1 MIYHQEYNKVVII
14 FCDYLLNRRKRFVMD
29 RYQEIIAIEYQ
40 NGKSNGDNI
49 DAIMHRITSQIP
61 VHALPVE
68 GKVVVAQ
75 TILTTLSLEGRKNL
89 AMQLLQEQVIEQRE
103 KLNYWSTITA
113 QSSQIDTGYIAQHL
127 VSLQTQIAGQ
137 GMRGK
142 GDDLCDG
149 SEVKSAN
156 FLDSL
161 DKKGAIA
168 PRWNFTAVTRHIM
181 ERFLDYPAVYLLSM
195 DLNSSGGF
203 RTRIWKVDVRK
214 HTILRNRYIEWMQK
228 LGYPKFEANAEQA
241 VNFQLFP
248 PHSGTEE
255 NFARHG
261 NGRANGFSKLQIPL
275 EDCEGSEL
283 IFRADE
289 INGQILISQ
298 F

>member
-1 MIYHQEYNKVVII
+1 MENTYEFMIKNLYLQAKSQGYDII
-14 FCDYLLNRRKRFVMD
+14 
-29 RYQEIIAIEYQ
+29 
-40 NGKSNGDNI
+40 S
-49 DAIMHRITSQIP
+49 IMNMITKGIP
-61 VHALPVE
+61 IHILPVE
-68 GKVVVAQ
+68 TKVLISQ
-75 TILTTLSLEGRKNL
+75 TILSILSPDERKAL
-89 AMQLLQEQVIEQRE
+89 ATQLLQEQVIEQRE

-156 FLDSL
+156 FLDSM
-161 DKKGAIA
+161 DKKGSVA

-181 ERFLDYPAVYLLSM
+181 ERFLEYPAVYLLSM
-195 DLNSSGGF
+195 DLNPSGGF
-203 RTRIWKVDVRK
+203 RTRIWKVDVQK
-214 HTILRNRYIEWMQK
+214 HDILRNRYIDWMHQ
-228 LGYPKFEANAEQA
+228 LGYPKFEANSEQSI
-241 VNFQLFP
+241 NFQLFP
-248 PHSGTEE
+248 PHNGTEE

-261 NGRANGFSKLQIPL
+261 NGRANGFPKLQIPL
-275 EDCEGSEL
+275 EDGKGSIL

-289 INGQILISQ
+289 INGQIVISK

>member
-1 MIYHQEYNKVVII
+1 MIYPVEV
-14 FCDYLLNRRKRFVMD
+14 YLER
-29 RYQEIIAIEYQ
+29 IENAYTT
-40 NGKSNGDNI
+40 GKAHCVGINS
-49 DAIMHRITSQIP
+49 IMRNLTDGIP
-61 VHALPVE
+61 VHDMPVSDRVIIAS
-68 GKVVVAQ
+68 K
-75 TILTTLSLEGRKNL
+75 ILKTLSQEDRKELARCLLE
-89 AMQLLQEQVIEQRE
+89 EQVSEQRK
-103 KLNYWSTITA
+103 KLNHWSTITA

-127 VSLQTQIAGQ
+127 VSLQTKIAGQ

-161 DKKGAIA
+161 DKKGATA
-168 PRWNFTAVTRHIM
+168 PRWNFTAVTRQIM

-195 DLNSSGGF
+195 DLNSNGGF
-203 RTRIWKVDVRK
+203 RTRIWKVDVTK
-214 HTILRNRYIEWMQK
+214 HSILRSRYIEWMDK
-228 LGYPKFEANAEQA
+228 LGYPKFDANNEEG

-255 NFARHG
+255 TFARHG
-261 NGRANGFSKLQIPL
+261 NGRSNGFTRIQIPL
-275 EDCEGSEL
+275 EGCDGSEL

-289 INGQILISQ
+289 IDNQIVISK

>member
-1 MIYHQEYNKVVII
+1 MIDEYK
-14 FCDYLLNRRKRFVMD
+14 K
-29 RYQEIIAIEYQ
+29 IIASEYQ
-40 NGKSNGDNI
+40 DGQLNKDSI
-49 DAIMHRITSQIP
+49 DDIMHRIASKI
-61 VHALPVE
+61 VVNVLPVE
-68 GKVVVAQ
+68 YRVVIAQ
-75 TILTTLSLEGRKNL
+75 TILATLSLEDRKKM
-89 AMQLLQEQVIEQRE
+89 AMKLLKEQVIEQRN

-137 GMRGK
+137 AMRGK
-142 GDDLCDG
+142 GEDLCDG

-156 FLDSL
+156 FLDSM

-203 RTRIWKVDVRK
+203 RTRIWKVNVQK
-214 HTILRNRYIEWMQK
+214 HTILRDRYIEWMDK
-228 LGYPKFEANAEQA
+228 LGYPKFNANAEQS

-248 PHSGTEE
+248 PRSGVDE

-261 NGRANGFSKLQIPL
+261 NNRANGFPRLQIPL
-275 EDCEGSEL
+275 EDGDKSKL

>member
-1 MIYHQEYNKVVII
+1 MIDKYKTIIKSAYN
-14 FCDYLLNRRKRFVMD
+14 
-29 RYQEIIAIEYQ
+29 E
-40 NGKSNGDNI
+40 GKCRGDSI
-49 DAIMHRITSQIP
+49 DAIMHKIISQIP
-61 VHALPVE
+61 VHVLPV
-68 GKVVVAQ
+68 GDKVMVSQ
-75 TILTTLSLEGRKNL
+75 TILSTLSLNERKDL
-89 AMQLLQEQVIEQRE
+89 ATQLLQEQVIEQRG

-127 VSLQTQIAGQ
+127 VSLHTQIAGQ

-156 FLDSL
+156 FLDSM
-161 DKKGAIA
+161 DKKGAVA

-195 DLNSSGGF
+195 DLNTSGGF
-203 RTRIWKVDVRK
+203 RTRIWKVDVQK

-228 LGYPKFEANAEQA
+228 LGYPKFEANAEQS

-275 EDCEGSEL
+275 ENDEGSML

-289 INGQILISQ
+289 LNGRIVISQ

>member
-1 MIYHQEYNKVVII
+1 MNKAE
-14 FCDYLLNRRKRFVMD
+14 DY
-29 RYQEIIAIEYQ
+29 YSY
-40 NGKSNGDNI
+40 I
-49 DAIMHRITSQIP
+49 DAEYARGNYVAESIRVTMQTITDHIP
-61 VHALPVE
+61 VRTFTVE
-68 GKVVVAQ
+68 ERVKIASK
-75 TILTTLSLEGRKNL
+75 ILSILSIDERKEL
-89 AMQLLQEQVIEQRE
+89 ATQLLEEQVSEQRE
-103 KLNYWSTITA
+103 KLNHWSAITA

-161 DKKGAIA
+161 DKKGATA
-168 PRWNFTAVTRHIM
+168 PRWNFAAVTRQIM
-181 ERFLDYPAVYLLSM
+181 ERFLEYPAVYLLSM
-195 DLNSSGGF
+195 DLNSQGNF
-203 RTRIWKVDVRK
+203 RTRIWKVDVTK
-214 HTILRNRYIEWMQK
+214 HIILRERYTEWMNV
-228 LGYPKFEANAEQA
+228 LGYPKFDSKKEES

-248 PHSGTEE
+248 PHIKTEE

-261 NGRANGFSKLQIPL
+261 NGRKNGFPKLEIPL
-275 EDCEGSEL
+275 ENCEGSEL

-289 INGQILISQ
+289 VDGRIVISK

>member
-1 MIYHQEYNKVVII
+1 MMN
-14 FCDYLLNRRKRFVMD
+14 
-29 RYQEIIAIEYQ
+29 RYQQIVAVEYQ
-40 NGKSNGDNI
+40 TGKSNGDSI
-49 DAIMHRITSQIP
+49 DTIMHRITSKIP
-61 VHALPVE
+61 VHILPVAD
-68 GKVVVAQ
+68 KVIVAQ
-75 TILTTLSLEGRKNL
+75 IILSTLSLEDRKKL
-89 AMQLLQEQVIEQRE
+89 ARQLLQEQVIEQRE

-156 FLDSL
+156 FLDSM
-161 DKKGAIA
+161 DKNGAVA
-168 PRWNFTAVTRHIM
+168 PRWNFTAVTRYIM

-203 RTRIWKVDVRK
+203 RTRIWKVNVQK
-214 HTILRNRYIEWMQK
+214 HTILRNRYIEWMHK
-228 LGYPKFEANAEQA
+228 LGYPKFDANAEQS

-248 PHSGTEE
+248 PHSGMEE

-275 EDCEGSEL
+275 EDGEGSKL

-289 INGQILISQ
+289 MNGQIIISQ

>member
-1 MIYHQEYNKVVII
+1 MINK
-14 FCDYLLNRRKRFVMD
+14 YLKIVTAEFH
-29 RYQEIIAIEYQ
+29 I
-40 NGKSNGDNI
+40 GKSNGDSIN
-49 DAIMHRITSQIP
+49 AIMNRITSKIP
-61 VHALPVE
+61 VHVLHVE
-68 GKVVVAQ
+68 DKVAVAQ
-75 TILTTLSLEGRKNL
+75 TILTTLSLEDRKNL
-89 AMQLLQEQVIEQRE
+89 AMQLLQEQVIGQRE

-156 FLDSL
+156 FLDSM

-203 RTRIWKVDVRK
+203 RTRIWKVNVQK

-228 LGYPKFEANAEQA
+228 LGYPKFNANSEQS

-248 PHSGTEE
+248 PHSGMDE

-275 EDCEGSEL
+275 EDGEGSKL

-289 INGQILISQ
+289 ISGQILISQ

>member
-1 MIYHQEYNKVVII
+1 
-14 FCDYLLNRRKRFVMD
+14 MD
-29 RYQEIIAIEYQ
+29 RYREIIAIEYQ
-40 NGKSNGDNI
+40 DGKSNGDNI

-75 TILTTLSLEGRKNL
+75 TILTTLSLEDRKNL

-156 FLDSL
+156 FLL
-161 DKKGAIA
+161 TLWTKKVLS
-168 PRWNFTAVTRHIM
+168 PR
-181 ERFLDYPAVYLLSM
+181 D
-195 DLNSSGGF
+195 G
-203 RTRIWKVDVRK
+203 
-214 HTILRNRYIEWMQK
+214 ILQ
-228 LGYPKFEANAEQA
+228 Q
-241 VNFQLFP
+241 
-248 PHSGTEE
+248 
-255 NFARHG
+255 
-261 NGRANGFSKLQIPL
+261 
-275 EDCEGSEL
+275 
-283 IFRADE
+283 
-289 INGQILISQ
+289 
-298 F
+298 

>member
-1 MIYHQEYNKVVII
+1 MFNE
-14 FCDYLLNRRKRFVMD
+14 MD
-29 RYQEIIAIEYQ
+29 RYLEIIENSYTTGMQ
-40 NGKSNGDNI
+40 HGVDLMT
-49 DAIMHRITSQIP
+49 IMKNLTDSIP
-61 VHALPVE
+61 VHSLTVSD
-68 GKVVVAQ
+68 KVRIASK
-75 TILTTLSLEGRKNL
+75 ILGILSQEERKML
-89 AMQLLQEQVIEQRE
+89 AMQLLQEQVSEQRK
-103 KLNYWSTITA
+103 KLNHWSTITA

-161 DKKGAIA
+161 DKKGATA
-168 PRWNFTAVTRHIM
+168 PRWNFTAVTRQIM
-181 ERFLDYPAVYLLSM
+181 ERFLEYPAVYLLSM
-195 DLNSSGGF
+195 DLNTTGGF
-203 RTRIWKVDVRK
+203 RTRIWKVDVTA
-214 HTILRNRYIEWMQK
+214 HTILRDRYIEWMKK
-228 LGYPKFEANAEQA
+228 LGYPKFDSDKEES

-255 NFARHG
+255 NYARHG
-261 NGRANGFSKLQIPL
+261 NGRSNGFSKIQIPL
-275 EDCEGSEL
+275 EDGVGSKL

-289 INGQILISQ
+289 IDNKIVISK

>member
-1 MIYHQEYNKVVII
+1 MIK
-14 FCDYLLNRRKRFVMD
+14 
-29 RYQEIIAIEYQ
+29 RYQQIITNEYKS
-40 NGKSNGDNI
+40 GKICGDDI
-49 DAIMHRITSQIP
+49 DVIMQQITSQIP
-61 VHALPVE
+61 AHELSVE
-68 GKVVVAQ
+68 DKVVIAQ
-75 TILTTLSLEGRKNL
+75 TILSSLTLEDRKNL
-89 AMQLLQEQVIEQRE
+89 AEKLLQEQVIEQRN

-156 FLDSL
+156 FLDSM
-161 DKKGAIA
+161 DKKGATA
-168 PRWNFTAVTRHIM
+168 PRWNFTAVTRQIM
-181 ERFLDYPAVYLLSM
+181 ERFLDYPSVYLLSM
-195 DLNSSGGF
+195 DLNPSGGF
-203 RTRIWKVDVRK
+203 RTRIWKVNVQK
-214 HTILRNRYIEWMQK
+214 HTILRNRYIEWMHK
-228 LGYPKFEANAEQA
+228 LGYPKFNAKSEQS

-248 PHSGTEE
+248 PHSGVEE

-261 NGRANGFSKLQIPL
+261 NGRVNGFPKLQIPL
-275 EDCEGSEL
+275 EDCEGSKL

-289 INGQILISQ
+289 IDGKIVISQ

>member
-1 MIYHQEYNKVVII
+1 MN
-14 FCDYLLNRRKRFVMD
+14 D
-29 RYQEIIAIEYQ
+29 RYIKIINSEYQ
-40 NGKSNGDNI
+40 NGKSSGDDI
-49 DAIMHRITSQIP
+49 DVIMHRITSQIP
-61 VHALPVE
+61 VHVLPVE
-68 GKVVVAQ
+68 DKVVVAQ
-75 TILTTLSLEGRKNL
+75 TILTALSSKDRKNL
-89 AMQLLQEQVIEQRE
+89 SMQLLQEQVIEQRE

-161 DKKGAIA
+161 DKKGATA
-168 PRWNFTAVTRHIM
+168 PRWNFNAVTRVIM
-181 ERFLDYPAVYLLSM
+181 ERFLDYPSVYLLSM
-195 DLNSSGGF
+195 DLNTFGGF
-203 RTRIWKVDVRK
+203 RTRIWKIDVRK

-228 LGYPKFEANAEQA
+228 LGYPKFKAGAKQS

-275 EDCEGSEL
+275 EDGVGSNL

-289 INGQILISQ
+289 IDGKIIISQ